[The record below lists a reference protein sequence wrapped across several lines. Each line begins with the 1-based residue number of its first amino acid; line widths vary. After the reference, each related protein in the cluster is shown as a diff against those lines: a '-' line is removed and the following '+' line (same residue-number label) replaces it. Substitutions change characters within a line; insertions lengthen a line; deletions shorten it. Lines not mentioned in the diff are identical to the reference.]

1 MTSHRQA
8 PVVLIVLDG
17 WGIRAERAHNAIA
30 LARKPVFDDLM
41 GRYPHAQLI
50 ASGEAVGLPAGQMG
64 NSEVGHMNMGA
75 GRVVYQDL
83 TRIDK
88 SIRDGDLFASEALT
102 AAMDRVSHGRHALHF
117 IGLVSD
123 GGVHSHQ
130 RHLHAL
136 VDMAARCKVPQVFV
150 HVITDGRDT
159 SPTGG
164 IRYVAALEDVMRRA
178 GAGRIATVSGRYYAM
193 DRDKRWERTKLAY
206 DAVMSST
213 ASDISSPTAQS
224 ALAAIQAAYDGAVTD
239 EFIKPIV
246 IVDADGTPVG
256 PMRDGDS
263 VIVFNFR
270 ADRARQITR
279 ALALGPLNDD
289 QFDGFAR
296 PDRPGLHTTT
306 MTVYDRTFNLP
317 VVFTPQTFS
326 NNLADV
332 LAAHGRTNLRLA
344 ETEKYAHV
352 TYFFNCG
359 REEPYPGEDRIL
371 VPSQKVAT
379 YDLMPEM
386 SAPGIADDLV
396 ATLGA
401 RRHQVVICNFANAD
415 MVGHTGSME
424 ATIAAVET
432 LDVCLGRIMT
442 ALRSAGGTAIV
453 TSDHGNAE
461 QMWDDELQAPHTAH
475 TSNPVP
481 VVLCSDAFVNQR
493 GRRLRDGWLRDV
505 APTILDLL
513 DIPLAPEMTGRS
525 LIEK

>member
-1 MTSHRQA
+1 VKP
-8 PVVLIVLDG
+8 PVALIVLDG
-17 WGIRAERAHNAIA
+17 WGIRADRSYNAIA
-30 LARKPVFDDLM
+30 MARKPVYDALM
-41 GRYPHAQLI
+41 ARYPHAQLI
-50 ASGEAVGLPAGQMG
+50 ASGEAVGLPARQMG

-88 SIRDGDLFASEALT
+88 SIRDGEFFSSEPLT
-102 AAMDRVSHGRHALHF
+102 AAMDRAATGRHALHF

-136 VDMAARCKVPQVFV
+136 IEMAARRRVPRVFV

-164 IRYVAALEDVMRRA
+164 IRYVAELEDVMRRA
-178 GAGRIATVSGRYYAM
+178 GVGRIATVSGRYYAM

-206 DAVMSST
+206 DAVLSTVPAARSST
-213 ASDISSPTAQS
+213 PTAPS
-224 ALAAIQAAYDGAVTD
+224 ALAAIQAAYDGGITD
-239 EFIKPIV
+239 EFMKPIV
-246 IVDADGTPVG
+246 IVNAEGAPVG
-256 PMRDGDS
+256 PIGDGDS
-263 VIVFNFR
+263 LVVFNFR

-279 ALALGPLNDD
+279 ALALGDD
-289 QFDGFAR
+289 QFDGFPR
-296 PDRPGLHTTT
+296 PNRPSLHTTT

-317 VVFTPQTFS
+317 VVFTAQTFS

-332 LAAHGRTNLRLA
+332 LAAHERSNLRLA

-359 REEPYPGEDRIL
+359 REEPYRAEDRIL

-386 SAPGIADDLV
+386 SAPGIADNLV
-396 ATLGA
+396 ADLTSQ
-401 RRHQVVICNFANAD
+401 RHQVVICNFANAD
-415 MVGHTGSME
+415 MVGHTGNLE

-432 LDVCLGRIMT
+432 LDACLGRIT
-442 ALRSAGGTAIV
+442 KALQTVGGTAIV

-481 VVLCSDAFVNQR
+481 VVLCSEAYI
-493 GRRLRDGWLRDV
+493 GRRLNDGWLRDV
-505 APTILDLL
+505 SPTILDLL
-513 DIPLAPEMTGRS
+513 EVPAAAEMTGRS
-525 LIEK
+525 LLER